1 MCVKIKVDMK
11 ECQHYGQCVF
21 EAPNLF
27 RLNENDKLEYIAEA
41 DESERKNVENAVDV
55 CPMQAIS
62 IVD

>member
-1 MCVKIKVDMK
+1 MKIKVDMK